1 MTMVDNIII
10 LLLKF
15 RRGLWNKRRNMVY
28 LRWIVNEKI
37 LFNRVVQ
44 KCLRTLEFTKIKIL
58 FTLDKEG
65 EYDTIGDI

>member
-1 MTMVDNIII
+1 
-10 LLLKF
+10 
-15 RRGLWNKRRNMVY
+15 MVY